1 MNEWRTFRRSRLD
14 ASDLH
19 CVEYEHA
26 GADESATV
34 FLFVHGGPGGGIRE
48 QDRELF
54 HGLHASAV
62 FVDQRGSGRSQPR
75 GELRENTTDHLI
87 EDFERIRQRLGID
100 AWRLVGG
107 SWGST
112 LALAYAIRY
121 PEVIESILVHG
132 VFLCRE
138 REMRWFYEG
147 EGAAEIFP
155 DEYERFTAGIRGSS
169 WIDVLSYYR
178 DEFES
183 RADERVQ
190 AAVRRLARWE
200 AVNSYIDITQDKLEE
215 STDPHEAW
223 AMARLEVRYFLERG
237 FFPQDDYIIRNA
249 ERLHRIPMH
258 IVQGRYDTICPA
270 RSAFDLH
277 RAVPD
282 STLDIVGAASHD
294 GSDPRIREALRAA
307 IARQCQPGVVR

>member
-1 MNEWRTFRRSRLD
+1 MTEWRTFRRARLD
-14 ASDLH
+14 ASEMH
-19 CVEYEHA
+19 RVEYEYA

-54 HGLHASAV
+54 QGLHAGAV
-62 FVDQRGSGRSQPR
+62 FVDQRGAGRSRPR
-75 GELRENTTDHLI
+75 GELRDNTTDLLI
-87 EDFERIRQRLGID
+87 DDFESIRTTLGID
-100 AWRLVGG
+100 AWHLVGG

-112 LALAYAIRY
+112 LALAYAVRH

-147 EGAAEIFP
+147 DGAAEIFP
-155 DEYERFTAGIRGSS
+155 DEYERFVAGIEGSS

-183 RADERVQ
+183 RSDERVQ

-200 AVNSYIDITQDKLEE
+200 AVNSYLEITSEKLEE
-215 STDPHEAW
+215 TTDPREAW
-223 AMARLEVRYFLERG
+223 AMARLETHYFLERG
-237 FFPQDDYIIRNA
+237 FFPYDDYLVRNA
-249 ERLHRIPMH
+249 ERLDSIPMH
-258 IVQGRYDTICPA
+258 IVQGRYDTICPP

-277 RAVPD
+277 RAAPG
-282 STLDIVGAASHD
+282 STLEFVEVASHD
-294 GSDPRIREALRAA
+294 GSDPRIRKALRTA
-307 IARQCQPGVVR
+307 ISKQCEPGLV